1 MDLYNPTHSLRNL
14 ILQGICIVF
23 GILALLLSAV
33 NFYLSNDYYLGT
45 GQVILSIYSL
55 FLFTKLKQNTVTNTH
70 INIYTAMLTLLII
83 YGVSTTSPLS
93 GVLYWSFLLPAIYH
107 VFYSIRCAL
116 FGSALLL
123 VIVSTILLH
132 KHNGTVP
139 FPIINYT
146 LMYIAIW
153 AISCSHEVSR
163 MKIQKTLENAAL
175 TDPLTGVKNRLSLQ
189 QDSELELKEK
199 SELSALYLDI
209 DLFKSINDNYG
220 HAAGDQ
226 VLTFTAKLI
235 TNTANVDWVYRLGGE
250 EFLIIVEGDVQHGF
264 EIAEDIRQAIYSSKL
279 IYHGQELIYSAS
291 IGVAKLD
298 LSLSLEQALN
308 PSDLAL
314 YQAKSDGR
322 NKVCVNI

>member
-1 MDLYNPTHSLRNL
+1 MKNL
-14 ILQGICIVF
+14 
-23 GILALLLSAV
+23 
-33 NFYLSNDYYLGT
+33 
-45 GQVILSIYSL
+45 
-55 FLFTKLKQNTVTNTH
+55 H
-70 INIYTAMLTLLII
+70 INIYTGLITVLVV
-83 YGVSTTSPLS
+83 YGISSTPTTS
-93 GVLYWSFLLPAIYH
+93 GILYWSFLMPAIYH
-107 VFYSIRCAL
+107 VFYSMRCAL
-116 FGSALLL
+116 TSSGILLIC
-123 VIVSTILLH
+123 VTTILI
-132 KHNGTVP
+132 HNIQGNVP

-153 AISCSHEVSR
+153 AISCSHELSR
-163 MKIQKTLENAAL
+163 TKIQSALEKAAL
-175 TDPLTGVKNRLSLQ
+175 NDPLTGVKNRLSLK
-189 QDSELELKEK
+189 QDCEQILHNQP
-199 SELSALYLDI
+199 ELSALYLDI

-226 VLTFTAKLI
+226 VLAFTAKLI
-235 TNTANVDWVYRLGGE
+235 RNTANTDWIYRLGGE
-250 EFLIIVEGDVQHGF
+250 EFLIIVEGDVHDGF
-264 EIAEDIRQAIYSSKL
+264 NIAEDIRQAIYSSKL